1 MQVITVVTNI
11 SADKKFNWRP
21 QTAVV
26 GSSMS
31 AAVSKAVSG
40 GMLVFLLAKSCFYCH
55 QPQLRAHNSAPNAAR
70 EVHFVHS
77 ALHSCHIV

>member
-26 GSSMS
+26 GSSML
-31 AAVSKAVSG
+31 AAVSEGISG
-40 GMLVFLLAKSCFYCH
+40 GMFVFY
-55 QPQLRAHNSAPNAAR
+55 LRNH
-70 EVHFVHS
+70 
-77 ALHSCHIV
+77 ALIVISLS